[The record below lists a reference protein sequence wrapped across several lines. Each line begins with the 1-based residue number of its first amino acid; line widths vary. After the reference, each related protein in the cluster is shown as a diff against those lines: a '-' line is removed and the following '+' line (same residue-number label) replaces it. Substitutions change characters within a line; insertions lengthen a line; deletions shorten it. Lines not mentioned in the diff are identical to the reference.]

1 MWVWNEIVLLS
12 LPAETFRLS
21 QSVRNIHNHWLC
33 TRQNCRVVCVEH
45 PHTSM
50 KALCDLS
57 LISRIIVIGQPPTMK
72 LIPETATRQL
82 VPHNQKLARKHKHSC
97 IFEKSSWH
105 NSMME
110 AGTQTSKNREK
121 WLSIPSSWPCIALLH
136 LQSQNSITSYS
147 RWRRARIEPSD
158 RVSTRPT
165 VSQNSKCQVP
175 AERWKVQG
183 FPKADQPRGNQPK
196 KGYQHQRSS
205 YLLTRQTTRRR
216 AGL

>member
-1 MWVWNEIVLLS
+1 M
-12 LPAETFRLS
+12 R
-21 QSVRNIHNHWLC
+21 
-33 TRQNCRVVCVEH
+33 
-45 PHTSM
+45 
-50 KALCDLS
+50 
-57 LISRIIVIGQPPTMK
+57 GQPPTRK

-82 VPHNQKLARKHKHSC
+82 VHHSQKLAKKHKHSC

-105 NSMME
+105 NSIME
-110 AGTQTSKNREK
+110 AGTQTSKSREK
-121 WLSIPSSWPCIALLH
+121 WLSVPFSWSCIALLH
-136 LQSQNSITSYS
+136 VQSHNSITSYS

-158 RVSTRPT
+158 SVSTRLT

-183 FPKADQPRGNQPK
+183 VPKVDQPRDSQPK

-205 YLLTRQTTRRR
+205 YLLTRQTTRQR